1 MAPLETH
8 ELSSLAP
15 VNGNGFYENY
25 DAHVSKISM
34 HERHASDDE
43 ASDDGNEGEG
53 ANAALLG
60 GHSRS
65 NSLGAPDPP
74 EGASQVIKGI
84 ITETAPTLFLT
95 ILGMMFT
102 GALLQRVTHWKPMRS
117 VDELF
122 ILIPMLNNLKGN
134 LELVLSARLATASH
148 IGVLDRR
155 SSRRALI
162 GGSLSLLQLQA
173 LCVSALAAIV
183 SFLLGLA
190 LPETAVAGGSTGEK
204 VGVDGNVTMRWHLG
218 KVARELVKQAPH
230 KVPKIK
236 DEGTKSGWRE

>member
-1 MAPLETH
+1 
-8 ELSSLAP
+8 
-15 VNGNGFYENY
+15 
-25 DAHVSKISM
+25 
-34 HERHASDDE
+34 
-43 ASDDGNEGEG
+43 
-53 ANAALLG
+53 
-60 GHSRS
+60 
-65 NSLGAPDPP
+65 
-74 EGASQVIKGI
+74 
-84 ITETAPTLFLT
+84 
-95 ILGMMFT
+95 
-102 GALLQRVTHWKPMRS
+102 MRS

-173 LCVSALAAIV
+173 LAVSALAAIV

-204 VGVDGNVTMRWHLG
+204 VGGDGSAAKRWHLS
-218 KVARELVKQAPH
+218 KVVRELVKQAPH

-236 DEGTKSGWRE
+236 DEGAKSGWRE